1 MSRTG
6 YTRDWWPEPPD
17 SPPADVLLVPM
28 TLDQL
33 DEIIEI
39 EEASFP
45 VPWSREAFEYDITR
59 NPLGHYWSLVKGDEI
74 IGYAGIW
81 LIDRIAHLTT
91 MCVREGYRGA
101 GLGKWLLLEVM
112 KFGGEMG
119 AERFTLEVRRS
130 NIRAI
135 KLYEAAGYRIVGV
148 REKYYT
154 EIGEDA
160 LVMWT
165 GSPPFE
171 G

>member
-6 YTRDWWPEPPD
+6 YTRDWWQEPPD
-17 SPPADVLLVPM
+17 SPPEDVLLVPM
-28 TLDQL
+28 TLDHL
-33 DEIIEI
+33 DDILEI

-45 VPWSREAFEYDITR
+45 APWSREAFEYDITR
-59 NPLGHYWSLVKGDEI
+59 NPLAHYWSLVKGDEI

-91 MCVREGYRGA
+91 MCVREGYRGT

-112 KFGGEMG
+112 KLGGEMG

-130 NIRAI
+130 NVRAI
-135 KLYEAAGYRIVGV
+135 KLYESAGYRIVGV